1 MVRVRIAGID
11 VFVGEAFQVIG
22 DDEAVQGDGV
32 GHAGNVFH
40 ICVSGAVPEGIFFFL
55 GEKVQAESEVFR
67 KVFPGEGISPGFV
80 PCGIILGGF
89 EVMVEVTAAEDVI
102 SSPVFC
108 LHVVAEHAD
117 LAFPDGVAVSVG
129 GHMKFK
135 NYQFFAVFHRD
146 PGDAVAAVQVEKFGK
161 RSGDRE
167 ASPQGGS
174 DRISGKQCQTR
185 SAAAMRLRKR
195 IKKESRWRSEGAG
208 LVQDL
213 LSQG

>member
-1 MVRVRIAGID
+1 
-11 VFVGEAFQVIG
+11 
-22 DDEAVQGDGV
+22 
-32 GHAGNVFH
+32 
-40 ICVSGAVPEGIFFFL
+40 
-55 GEKVQAESEVFR
+55 
-67 KVFPGEGISPGFV
+67 
-80 PCGIILGGF
+80 
-89 EVMVEVTAAEDVI
+89 
-102 SSPVFC
+102 
-108 LHVVAEHAD
+108 
-117 LAFPDGVAVSVG
+117 
-129 GHMKFK
+129 MKFK

-195 IKKESRWRSEGAG
+195 IKKESRWRSERAG